1 MNLQVIKKR
10 VIKVFAYTV
19 TSVLFL
25 IIAAFLFLQMPP
37 VQKWL
42 ISYYLKDLT
51 EVTGFPASV
60 ENFKMLWFDRLEL
73 SGVRLGDP
81 EGNTMIRA
89 NEILINFEIHKII
102 SSRDINIDGVYVDS
116 AHVYLTMI
124 QENDTLR
131 ELNINTLIARI
142 NENYSGSGSGKRPR
156 INIGEAFLNQSQFS
170 YINQDRDSVR
180 RGFNFNQFSVAVD
193 EAQLNAFSIIG
204 DTTEF
209 HLNTLIAN
217 DIATGFPVNE
227 MSTFFRISQGGM
239 EFLGLNLRA
248 GESIVQDTIIFRYS
262 RQRDLNDFVDKVVI
276 QANLANSILN
286 PRDLALFAPEAA
298 RLTKPVHVSGVFN
311 GRINKFKV
319 TDMDVLLGN
328 TRLSGTLD
336 MDGLPEINE
345 TFIILNVKD
354 SQLDT
359 RDLSFLLNPG
369 IIARLEP
376 MGMLHVDG
384 QFLGYPTDFV
394 ANGTLIGKL
403 GTIRSDINFK
413 VNETDFNR
421 SEYSGRLS
429 LSSFSLGRFLN
440 DTTAFQQVAMD
451 GQIAGAGLTQQTADF
466 RLNGK
471 ITRIGIKGYD
481 YSNIST
487 DARFAAGLF
496 SGFIRI
502 DDPNLEFE
510 ANGSVDLRDGQ
521 NHIQIS
527 ATLDT
532 AYLHNLRLSKEDIFL
547 HSRFT
552 ADVKGLTLD
561 SLQGHAE
568 FKDIA
573 VDYRGK
579 SLRLDSI
586 NLVADRAGSDRRLS
600 IQSSLADANISG
612 NYLFSN
618 LVRDVQVLV
627 KEIGLNI
634 KNDSRAT
641 AAYYAQKNYHAQS
654 YEAEVNVRIK
664 DLEPVVHLF
673 NADLSITP
681 ETKVVGRFTSGY
693 TTIFN
698 CYTHID
704 SLTYKGMLFIG
715 NDVELT
721 TSKIADST
729 AVLAMATINSESQTL
744 TRNLHTQNL
753 LAEGIWSRNHIDFGL
768 DADQEGQS
776 NRIRL
781 TGNVDFVSDSTIIS
795 MDRSMVNLL
804 EREWYFGPG
813 NYIALNPDDVKF
825 NNVSL
830 ISGDQSLSI
839 NGELSDDPSRI
850 VTLEIDELDLSIF
863 NVLTT
868 KKIAGTMDATV
879 DMSNYYRNPTIQNEI
894 TIKDFTV
901 DDFLIGDI
909 AGANRWDTTGR
920 RFNIDMLVTR
930 DNHDLVK
937 LEGRYTPTERRSPLD
952 VDATLRKADLKIL
965 EPFLEDIF
973 PTILGTVS
981 GNFKI
986 TGKLDRPEI
995 QGEGNVADGQI
1006 TVGYLKTS
1014 YRFTGII
1021 GLTPRSIYFRE
1032 IDLVDAFRNT
1042 AQLNGTITHDN
1053 FNSMNID
1060 LTSNFRNF
1068 QVLNTSLRDNELFY
1082 GQAYASGSVQ
1092 FLGPVSDLRISSTAR
1107 TEKNTRIYIPI
1118 SGSSSVEKK
1127 DFITFINFGD
1137 STEARS
1143 GKQEI
1148 RRNKIRT
1155 TGITFD
1161 LNLDVTPDAYCEI
1174 IFDLKAGDIIRGR
1187 GNGDLRLAM
1196 DTKGEFN
1203 MFGAFEF
1210 TEGWYNFTL
1219 YDIINKEFE
1228 IQKGSKISW
1237 YGDPYQGVLD
1247 INASYNQQASLAPL
1261 LTDLVSSSEQ
1271 DLNIPQLRRK
1281 YPVQVLVKIEGLMLS
1296 SNISFDIVANDLPK
1310 SIQVQSEGGT
1320 RSYNLD
1326 IIFTAFKNRIDEQE
1340 LKRQVFSL
1348 IVLRRFSPPEA
1359 FNTSGSVVNSVSEL
1373 LSNQLSYW
1381 MSQVDQ
1387 NLVIDVDLGVMDEE
1401 AFNTFQL
1408 RFSYTFAGGRLRVT
1422 GDGTFNN
1429 NNNTPGASQANP
1441 SSIAGDWTVDYM
1453 LTADGKLRVKMYSR
1467 TNVNPVLSSVNN
1479 QNTITTGAS
1488 IIHTQS
1494 FNEIKDLWRR
1504 SRNRKP
1510 VSDPDSYQEEEVPDE
1525 DGDEQKSGEEDKDEK
1540 SVQEDPDISR
1550 DALKEDDDVV
1560 N

>member
-25 IIAAFLFLQMPP
+25 IISAFLFLQMPP

-42 ISYYLKDLT
+42 ISHYLKDLT
-51 EVTGFPASV
+51 EVTGYPASV
-60 ENFKMLWFDRLEL
+60 ESFKMLWFDRLEL

-89 NEILINFEIHKII
+89 NEILINFELHKLL

-116 AHVYLTMI
+116 AHVYITMI
-124 QENDTLR
+124 QENDSSR
-131 ELNINTLIARI
+131 NLNINTFIARI
-142 NENYSGSGSGKRPR
+142 NENYAGSGGGKPPR

-170 YINQDRDSVR
+170 YINQDRDSIR

-193 EAQLNAFSIIG
+193 EAQLNGFSVIG

-209 HLNTLIAN
+209 HLNTLIAK
-217 DIATGFPVNE
+217 DIASGFPVNE

-248 GESIVQDTIIFRYS
+248 GESIVQDTIVFHYE
-262 RQRDLNDFVDKVVI
+262 RQRDLNDFVNRVVI

-286 PRDLALFAPEAA
+286 PLDLALFAPEAA
-298 RLTKPVHVSGVFN
+298 RLTKPLHVSGAFN

-369 IIARLEP
+369 IISRLEP

-413 VNETDFNR
+413 VNETDFNL

-429 LSSFSLGRFLN
+429 LASFSLGRFLG
-440 DTTAFQQVAMD
+440 DTTSFQQVAMD
-451 GQIAGAGLTQQTADF
+451 GQISGSGLTQQTADF
-466 RLNGK
+466 RLNGQV
-471 ITRIGIKGYD
+471 TRVGIKGYD

-502 DDPNLEFE
+502 NDPNLEFE

-532 AYLHNLRLSKEDIFL
+532 AYFHNLRLSRDEIFL
-547 HSRFT
+547 HSTFT

-573 VDYRGK
+573 IDYKGK

-586 NLVADRAGSDRRLS
+586 NIVADRTGTDRELS
-600 IQSSLADANISG
+600 IQSSIADANITG
-612 NYLFSN
+612 DYLFSS
-618 LVRDVQVLV
+618 LIRDVQVLI

-634 KNDSRAT
+634 RNDSRAT
-641 AAYYAQKNYHAQS
+641 AAHYAQKNYHAQS
-654 YEAEVNVRIK
+654 YEAGVDVRIK
-664 DLEPVVHLF
+664 DIEPVAHLL
-673 NADLSITP
+673 NLDLTITP
-681 ETKVVGRFTSGY
+681 ETKVLGRFTSGY

-704 SLTYKGMLFIG
+704 SLSYKGMWFIG
-715 NDVELT
+715 NDVEVT
-721 TSKIADST
+721 ASKIADST

-744 TRNLHTQNL
+744 TRKLHTKNL

-768 DADQEGQS
+768 DADQEAQS
-776 NRIRL
+776 NKIRL

-804 EREWYFGPG
+804 EREWHFGPG
-813 NYIALNPDDVKF
+813 NYIALNPDDVRF

-830 ISGDQSLSI
+830 ISGDQSLSV
-839 NGELSDDPSRI
+839 NGALSDDPARI
-850 VTLEIDELDLSIF
+850 VTLEIDQLDLSIF
-863 NVLTT
+863 NVLTS
-868 KKIAGTMDATV
+868 KKIKGTMDATV
-879 DMSNYYRNPTIQNEI
+879 DMSNYYRNPTIQNAI
-894 TIKDFTV
+894 DIRGFTI

-909 AGANRWDTTGR
+909 AGSNRWDTTGR

-937 LEGRYTPTERRSPLD
+937 LEGRYTPTEKRSPLD
-952 VDATLRKADLKIL
+952 VDAILRNADLKIL

-981 GNFKI
+981 GNFRI
-986 TGKLDRPEI
+986 SGKLDRPEI
-995 QGEGNVADGQI
+995 QGEGNIADGQI

-1021 GLTPRSIYFRE
+1021 GLTPRSIFFRD

-1053 FNSMNID
+1053 FNSMHID

-1068 QVLNTSLRDNELFY
+1068 QVLNTSIRDNELFY
-1082 GQAYASGSVQ
+1082 GQAYASGTVQ
-1092 FLGPVSDLRISSTAR
+1092 FFGPVSNLRISSTAR

-1127 DFITFINFGD
+1127 DFITFINFGE
-1137 STEARS
+1137 STSGQPGKKEVRRS
-1143 GKQEI
+1143 
-1148 RRNKIRT
+1148 KIRT

-1261 LTDLVSSSEQ
+1261 LTDLVSTNEQ
-1271 DLNIPQLRRK
+1271 ELNIPQLRRK

-1296 SNISFDIVANDLPK
+1296 SNISFDIIANDLPK

-1510 VSDPDSYQEEEVPDE
+1510 APASESYPEEDEVPAKE
-1525 DGDEQKSGEEDKDEK
+1525 EEDKETEQENKEEK
-1540 SVQEDPDISR
+1540 DPDISR
-1550 DALKEDDDVV
+1550 EALKKDNEVA